1 MYGNLVNV
9 KVRLSDEAQPRPTV
23 TPAWTF
29 GNSLYFVAVD
39 FQADAFGNFRIVA
52 VLHDRGIDTE
62 FQVIDCALEDAED
75 FAADLV
81 SDARGFV
88 YETISNAWETGD
100 LVSAV
105 RDLVSKV
112 EARQAA

>member
-1 MYGNLVNV
+1 MYGNITNV
-9 KVRLSDEAQPRPTV
+9 KVSLSALGQPRPTV
-23 TPAWTF
+23 TPAWSF
-29 GNSLYFVAVD
+29 GNGVYNVAVD
-39 FQADAFGNFRIVA
+39 FRADGLGNFRFVA
-52 VLHDRGIDTE
+52 VLNDRGITNE
-62 FQVIDCALEDAED
+62 FQTIDCALEDAAD

-100 LVSAV
+100 LVGAV